1 MPIKVNFVSV
11 IYPKITF
18 FNLHYCHVFMKLYHT
33 LSQISFLKKSYAF
46 KFLFVAFIGIHI
58 PLIGI
63 LFFVL
68 YFKHD
73 ISPTS
78 ILIFSLVMTLL
89 ATAITLLVLN
99 RLIKPIATAS
109 KALADYR
116 NSRKLSVLPTEYT
129 DEAGLLLCNIQES
142 IYEAESFINEKQ
154 DLIYI
159 LSHDLK
165 NFAGNPQ
172 GLAKLIISENP
183 SESIQNL
190 AELICESTDLQ
201 FRYIENFI
209 KLLNEQDQVVK
220 TVQETRT
227 VLFSTIV
234 PFINEQVEQRLM
246 DKKIK
251 LDLLVETPE
260 AKLRIDEGLLVQV
273 LVNLISNAVKFS
285 YFESEIKVR
294 IFTENSNLVITV
306 MDKGVGF
313 DKNQIEEL
321 FKKFTKMSRL
331 GTANETS
338 TGIGLYLCKKIIERN
353 KGRLTA
359 SSEGKNKGAEFK
371 IEFEV

>member
-1 MPIKVNFVSV
+1 
-11 IYPKITF
+11 
-18 FNLHYCHVFMKLYHT
+18 MKLYHK

-68 YFKHD
+68 FFEHS
-73 ISPTS
+73 ISPSS
-78 ILIFSLVMTLL
+78 ILIFSLIMTLL

-99 RLIKPIATAS
+99 RLIKPIVIAS
-109 KALADYR
+109 KALDEYR
-116 NSRKLSVLPTEYT
+116 DSRKLSDLPTDYT

-142 IYEAESFINEKQ
+142 INEAENFINEKQ
-154 DLIYI
+154 DLIYM
-159 LSHDLK
+159 LSHDLR

-172 GLAKLIISENP
+172 GLAQLIISENP
-183 SESIQNL
+183 SESVKNL

-209 KLLNEQDQVVK
+209 KLLKEQDEVVKVNQEVK
-220 TVQETRT
+220 TV
-227 VLFSTIV
+227 LFPNII
-234 PFINEQVEQRLM
+234 PFINEQVEQRLF
-246 DKKIK
+246 DKNIK
-251 LDLLVETPE
+251 LNLAVECNE
-260 AKLRIDEGLLVQV
+260 AKLKIDEGLLIQV

-285 YFESEIKVR
+285 YFDSEIKVR
-294 IFTENSNLVITV
+294 IFSENSKLIVTV
-306 MDKGVGF
+306 RDKGMGF

-331 GTANETS
+331 GTANEGS

-353 KGRLTA
+353 KGLLTA
-359 SSEGKNKGAEFK
+359 SSEGKNKGAEFR
-371 IEFEV
+371 IEFDI

>member
-1 MPIKVNFVSV
+1 
-11 IYPKITF
+11 
-18 FNLHYCHVFMKLYHT
+18 MKLYHK
-33 LSQISFLKKSYAF
+33 LSQIGFLKKSYAF

-68 YFKHD
+68 YYKHS

-78 ILIFSLVMTLL
+78 ILVFSLIMTLL

-99 RLIKPIATAS
+99 RLIKPIQTAS
-109 KALADYR
+109 KALNDYR

-142 IYEAESFINEKQ
+142 IFEAESFINEKQ
-154 DLIYI
+154 DLIYM

-165 NFAGNPQ
+165 NFAGNPN

-183 SESIQNL
+183 PESIRNL

-209 KLLNEQDQVVK
+209 KLLNEQDQEVAKV
-220 TVQETRT
+220 
-227 VLFSTIV
+227 STESRIITFGSII
-234 PFINEQVEQRLM
+234 PFINEQLEQRLL
-246 DKKIK
+246 DKNIR
-251 LDLLVETPE
+251 LTIVVEAQEALL
-260 AKLRIDEGLLVQV
+260 KIDEGLLIQV

-285 YFESEIKVR
+285 YFDSEIKVR
-294 IFTENSNLVITV
+294 IYTEDSSLVITV
-306 MDKGVGF
+306 TDSGIGF
-313 DKNQIEEL
+313 DKHQIEEL

-353 KGRLTA
+353 KGRLSA
-359 SSEGKNKGAEFK
+359 ASEGKNKGAEFK
-371 IEFEV
+371 IEFDV

>member
-1 MPIKVNFVSV
+1 
-11 IYPKITF
+11 
-18 FNLHYCHVFMKLYHT
+18 MKLYHK
-33 LSQISFLKKSYAF
+33 LSKISFLKKSYAF

-68 YFKHD
+68 FFEHKV
-73 ISPTS
+73 SSAS
-78 ILIFSLVMTLL
+78 ILVFSLIMTLL

-99 RLIKPIATAS
+99 KLIKPIAIAS
-109 KALADYR
+109 KALDDYR
-116 NSRKLSVLPTEYT
+116 DSRKIAALPTEYT

-142 IYEAESFINEKQ
+142 INEAENFINEKQ
-154 DLIYI
+154 DLVYM

-172 GLAKLIISENP
+172 GLAKLIISEEP
-183 SESIQNL
+183 SESVKNM
-190 AELICESTDLQ
+190 AELICESTELQ

-209 KLLNEQDQVVK
+209 KLLKEQDDVVK
-220 TVQETRT
+220 VNPEVKE
-227 VLFSTIV
+227 VLFSNIV
-234 PFINEQVEQRLM
+234 PFINEQVEQRLLDKNIKM
-246 DKKIK
+246 D
-251 LDLLVETPE
+251 LVLECNE
-260 AKLRIDEGLLVQV
+260 AKLKIDEGLLVQV

-285 YFESEIKVR
+285 YFDSEIKVR
-294 IFTENSNLVITV
+294 IFSADSKLIMTV
-306 MDKGVGF
+306 KDYGMGF
-313 DKNQIEEL
+313 DRNQIEEL

-331 GTANETS
+331 GTANEGS

-371 IEFEV
+371 IEFDV

>member
-1 MPIKVNFVSV
+1 
-11 IYPKITF
+11 
-18 FNLHYCHVFMKLYHT
+18 MKLYQK

-68 YFKHD
+68 FFEHK
-73 ISPTS
+73 ISSAS
-78 ILIFSLVMTLL
+78 ILVLSLIMTLL

-99 RLIKPIATAS
+99 RLIKPIAMAS
-109 KALADYR
+109 KALDDYR
-116 NSRKLSVLPTEYT
+116 SSRKLSDLPAEYT

-142 IYEAESFINEKQ
+142 INEAENFINEKQ
-154 DLIYI
+154 DLIYM

-172 GLAKLIISENP
+172 GLAQLIISENP
-183 SESIQNL
+183 SESVRNL

-209 KLLNEQDQVVK
+209 KLLKEQDEIAKVSQEVK
-220 TVQETRT
+220 TIS
-227 VLFSTIV
+227 FSAIF
-234 PFINEQVEQRLM
+234 PFINEQVEQRLLE
-246 DKKIK
+246 KNIK
-251 LDLLVETPE
+251 LNLVLECTEADL
-260 AKLRIDEGLLVQV
+260 KIDEGLLIQV

-285 YFESEIKVR
+285 YFESEITVR
-294 IFTENSNLVITV
+294 IFSEDSKVILTV
-306 MDKGVGF
+306 KDNGVGF
-313 DKNQIEEL
+313 NENQIEGL

-331 GTANETS
+331 GTASEGS

-359 SSEGKNKGAEFK
+359 SSEGKNKGAEFR
-371 IEFEV
+371 IEFDI

>member
-1 MPIKVNFVSV
+1 
-11 IYPKITF
+11 
-18 FNLHYCHVFMKLYHT
+18 MKLYHK

-68 YFKHD
+68 FFEHK
-73 ISPTS
+73 ISSAS
-78 ILIFSLVMTLL
+78 ILVFSLIMTLL

-109 KALADYR
+109 KALDDYR
-116 NSRKLSVLPTEYT
+116 ASRKLSALPTEYT

-142 IYEAESFINEKQ
+142 INEAENFINEKQ
-154 DLIYI
+154 DLIYM

-183 SESIQNL
+183 SESVTNL

-209 KLLNEQDQVVK
+209 KLLKEQDEIAKVN
-220 TVQETRT
+220 QEIKL
-227 VLFSTIV
+227 VSFSKIL
-234 PFINEQVEQRLM
+234 PFINEQVEQRLLDKNIRM
-246 DKKIK
+246 D
-251 LDLLVETPE
+251 LVLECAE
-260 AKLRIDEGLLVQV
+260 ANLKIDEGLLVQV

-285 YFESEIKVR
+285 YFDSEIKVK
-294 IFTENSNLVITV
+294 IFSEDSKLVFTV
-306 MDKGVGF
+306 KDNGMGF

-331 GTANETS
+331 GTASEGS

-371 IEFEV
+371 IEFDV